1 MITITNLDQVK
12 REIRKG
18 NLVVIEAAGQAVT
31 EITTGLARQA
41 NELVPFDTGNLA
53 RSRVIKY
60 PKKLSDKPVGE
71 VSYGGPAAPYA
82 VVQHESLD
90 FFHPPKPPNKSK
102 VGGRQGT
109 GPVAAGTGR
118 GPKYLEYPLKRY
130 HKVFNKILI
139 RKINKAIKRM
149 GT

>member
-12 REIRKG
+12 REMRKG

-130 HKVFNKILI
+130 HKGFNKILI